1 MDLAHLTR
9 EAAIQDTEV
18 DLGMPFILEPVNVFL
33 PMPCFKIKHQTS
45 ILLVTYGVFAIHI
58 IYLGAWTQAMLKT
71 LGTTCMLLA
80 CQLV

>member
-18 DLGMPFILEPVNVFL
+18 AMPFILEPVNVFL
-33 PMPCFKIKHQTS
+33 PMPCFKIEHQTS
-45 ILLVTYGVFAIHI
+45 ILLVTYRIFAIHI

-71 LGTTCMLLA
+71 LGTTCMLLV